1 MADNVTVDNAALTA
15 YDVRTDEDGS
25 GKHYQLI
32 KLAFGADD
40 VFTRV
45 ESGVGLPVAVVG
57 SVTVAEPVSIDDNG
71 GSITVDDGGG
81 SITVDGSFGTEYTED
96 DPAPANPVGGMMMG
110 RRVDALAT
118 QTSADGDV
126 TAVAVTSGGEVY
138 VRHVAT
144 VPIGDGNDTVEV
156 LGSGA
161 DSTSNTDN
169 ELVTAALGYLFNGTG
184 WDRVR
189 GDITNGLDV
198 DVTRVSGTV
207 TVDSEL
213 PAAAALTDNFANPTA
228 PAVGAFLMGWDGAAW
243 DRISA
248 PAGVIRVQDDSTISQ
263 STDSISVGDGT
274 NIIAIQTAGADG
286 ESNSENS
293 LRTAS
298 RGYVW
303 DGTTWDRM
311 PGTAEAGVL
320 VQGGAAHNQAVD
332 GNPVL
337 IGERASTA
345 VPSAVGADGNVV
357 YAWSD
362 RRGARKVVMVD
373 DAGDSI
379 MDGANDALRVNV
391 VAGSGGA
398 TQYAEDT
405 ASAAG
410 ESVIMV
416 GVVRKD
422 SAASLVDA
430 DSDRTE
436 LQVDASGALR
446 VTGGGGGTEYT
457 EDIATPADPV
467 GGAVLLRRRDT
478 PASEASAAG
487 DWVAQNATQY
497 GAGYVQILTSAGA
510 FVDSFGGGVQYTE
523 GDIDTTIT
531 GTAVMWE
538 DASNTLAVASA
549 SKPLPV
555 DVGGTVTISDGGNAV
570 SVDDNGGSLTV
581 DGTVSISGTVTVDT
595 EFGAAALITD
605 NFANPTVPGVQ
616 AFLMHWDGSGWD
628 RVRGDVA
635 TNVQGPD
642 ASDAVITG
650 RGVLTGGRASTAAPT
665 AVSADGDFVRT
676 WQDRRGAT
684 KTVMVDD
691 DGDSAMDG
699 TNNALRVN
707 VVAGSGSGVSHVDS
721 AAFTV
726 TTDDVV
732 PIAGYRDDTSPDAL
746 AEGEAGA
753 VRSTEFRAIHVNLR
767 DASGNEVAVGGG
779 TQYTEDAAAPADP
792 VGTALAMVRD
802 DALSGQVTADGDIL
816 VARGTNNGELYVKH
830 VDAIPVTD
838 NGGSLTVDGTV
849 AVSGTVTVSATDL
862 DIRNLDVA
870 QDDVRVGGMAALD
883 AAVAD
888 NPVAIGGRASTA
900 TPTAVSAD
908 GDAVWG
914 WFDRRGA
921 QKVVLV
927 EDNGESIMDN
937 TNDALRVNL
946 AAQVANI
953 NVSQTAAWEVVGDV
967 AADAAVPA
975 NPLAVGGRASDAV
988 PTAVSADG
996 DSVYAWRDR
1005 RGAAKTVMVD
1015 DAGDSAMD
1023 GANNALRVN
1032 VVAGGTSGTQYDE
1045 DTASVAA
1052 DKITMA
1058 GVVRQDTAASLVDT
1072 DGDRTQLQVD
1082 ANGRL
1087 HATVTITDGTDLA
1100 GVSSDGKLRV
1110 ETVGDEVEDSAV
1122 GNGSGGIVVF
1132 GVRNDAA
1139 AARTDADGDA
1149 SWIAVDSAG
1158 RVGIADLGGSITV
1171 DGTVTVNQ
1179 GAAGS
1184 AWEVIGDVAHDAAAP
1199 ANPVVVGAQMETIAD
1214 SAPGTRAG
1222 TDGDAVKLASLD
1234 GAIFQAGRGPQSWQT
1249 RLASTSTVQT
1259 DGSIHAAPGAGLSL
1273 YVTDIIFSIGVA
1285 TASSIFFEEGASTVL
1300 GPWYLE
1306 AIAGRGMALHF
1317 QTPFKVTANTA
1328 LTVTNT
1334 GATTYSILV
1343 LGFTAPG

>member
-1 MADNVTVDNAALTA
+1 MADDVTVSNSPLTD
-15 YDVRTDEDGS
+15 YSVKTDEDG
-25 GKHYQLI
+25 GGDHWQLI
-32 KLAFGADD
+32 KLGFGGDG

-45 ESGVGLPVAVVG
+45 ESGVGLPVGVVG
-57 SVTVAEPVSIDDNG
+57 SVAVT
-71 GSITVDDGGG
+71 DGGG
-81 SITVDGSFGTEYTED
+81 SLTVDGTVSISGT
-96 DPAPANPVGGMMMG
+96 
-110 RRVDALAT
+110 
-118 QTSADGDV
+118 
-126 TAVAVTSGGEVY
+126 VA
-138 VRHVAT
+138 
-144 VPIGDGNDTVEV
+144 IGDGSDTVEV
-156 LGSGA
+156 LLSGA

-169 ELVTAALGYLFNGTG
+169 ELITAALGYLFNGTG
-184 WDRVR
+184 WDRAR

-213 PAAAALTDNFANPTA
+213 PAAAALTDGFANPTV
-228 PAVGAFLMGWDGAAW
+228 PGVGAFGM
-243 DRISA
+243 
-248 PAGVIRVQDDSTISQ
+248 
-263 STDSISVGDGT
+263 
-274 NIIAIQTAGADG
+274 
-286 ESNSENS
+286 
-293 LRTAS
+293 
-298 RGYVW
+298 VW
-303 DGTTWDRM
+303 DGSTWDRM

-320 VQGGAAHNQAVD
+320 VQGGAANDAPTD

-337 IGERASTA
+337 VGERASTA
-345 VPSAVGADGNVV
+345 VPTAVGSDGDVV
-357 YAWSD
+357 FAWSD

-379 MDGANDALRVNV
+379 MDGTNDALRVNV

-457 EDIATPADPV
+457 EDIASPADPV

-531 GTAVMWE
+531 GTALMWE
-538 DASNTLAVASA
+538 DISNTLVVASA
-549 SKPLPV
+549 AKPLPV
-555 DVGGTVTISDGGNAV
+555 DVGSGAV
-570 SVDDNGGSLTV
+570 NTELPDAAFLADNT
-581 DGTVSISGTVTVDT
+581 
-595 EFGAAALITD
+595 
-605 NFANPTVPGVQ
+605 ANPSVPGVG
-616 AFLMHWDGSGWD
+616 AYMMGFDGTNWD
-628 RVRGDVA
+628 RVRAPGGV
-635 TNVQGPD
+635 VEV
-642 ASDAVITG
+642 SDA
-650 RGVLTGGRASTAAPT
+650 
-665 AVSADGDFVRT
+665 
-676 WQDRRGAT
+676 
-684 KTVMVDD
+684 
-691 DGDSAMDG
+691 
-699 TNNALRVN
+699 
-707 VVAGSGSGVSHVDS
+707 
-721 AAFTV
+721 
-726 TTDDVV
+726 
-732 PIAGYRDDTSPDAL
+732 
-746 AEGEAGA
+746 
-753 VRSTEFRAIHVNLR
+753 
-767 DASGNEVAVGGG
+767 
-779 TQYTEDAAAPADP
+779 
-792 VGTALAMVRD
+792 
-802 DALSGQVTADGDIL
+802 
-816 VARGTNNGELYVKH
+816 
-830 VDAIPVTD
+830 
-838 NGGSLTVDGTV
+838 GGSLTVDGTV
-849 AVSGTVTVSATDL
+849 AVSGTVTVSATDLDIRNLDVAQDDVRVAGMAANDAAVADNPVAVGGRASAAAPTDVSADGDAVWAWHLRNGAQATVLTAAGALIGGDATNGLDVDVTRVQGSVTVTATDL

-900 TPTAVSAD
+900 VPTAVSAD
-908 GDAVWG
+908 GDAVWA
-914 WFDRRGA
+914 WLDRQGA
-921 QKVVLV
+921 Q
-927 EDNGESIMDN
+927 
-937 TNDALRVNL
+937 
-946 AAQVANI
+946 
-953 NVSQTAAWEVVGDV
+953 
-967 AADAAVPA
+967 
-975 NPLAVGGRASDAV
+975 
-988 PTAVSADG
+988 
-996 DSVYAWRDR
+996 
-1005 RGAAKTVMVD
+1005 KTVMVD

-1032 VVAGGTSGTQYDE
+1032 VVAGAAGGTQYTEGDIDASITGTAILWE
-1045 DTASVAA
+1045 DAS
-1052 DKITMA
+1052 
-1058 GVVRQDTAASLVDT
+1058 DTL
-1072 DGDRTQLQVD
+1072 
-1082 ANGRL
+1082 
-1087 HATVTITDGTDLA
+1087 ATVSESNPLPVIIWDGVDVV
-1100 GVSSDGKLRV
+1100 GVSSDNKLRV
-1110 ETVGDEVEDSAV
+1110 ETVADEVEDSAI
-1122 GNGSGGIVVF
+1122 GNGQGGFAIL
-1132 GVRNDAA
+1132 GMRNDAA
-1139 AARTDADGDA
+1139 ASRTDADGDA
-1149 SWIAVDSAG
+1149 TFMATDAAG

-1179 GAAGS
+1179 GTAGT
-1184 AWEVIGDVAHDAAAP
+1184 AWEVVGDVAHDAAAP

-1222 TDGDAVKLASLD
+1222 TDGDAVKLASAD
-1234 GAIFQAGRGPQSWQT
+1234 GAIFVAGRGPQSWQT

-1259 DGSIHAAPGAGLSL
+1259 DGSIHSAPGSGLSL